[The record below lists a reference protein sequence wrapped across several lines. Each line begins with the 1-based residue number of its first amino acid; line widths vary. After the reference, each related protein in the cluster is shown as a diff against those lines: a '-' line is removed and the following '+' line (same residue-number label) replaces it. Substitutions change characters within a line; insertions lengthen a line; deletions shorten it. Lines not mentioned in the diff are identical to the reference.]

1 VRDVLLDFLEL
12 TAFRDLRWVRD
23 VLRDLRDLRWV
34 RDVLRDLRWVRDV
47 LRDLR
52 WVRDVLRDLRDV
64 LRDRFV
70 FSNNF
75 LIFAI
80 FVIIYYESIINN
92 LH

>member
-1 VRDVLLDFLEL
+1 VRDVLLDFLER

-34 RDVLRDLRWVRDV
+34 RDV
-47 LRDLR
+47 
-52 WVRDVLRDLRDV
+52 LRDV